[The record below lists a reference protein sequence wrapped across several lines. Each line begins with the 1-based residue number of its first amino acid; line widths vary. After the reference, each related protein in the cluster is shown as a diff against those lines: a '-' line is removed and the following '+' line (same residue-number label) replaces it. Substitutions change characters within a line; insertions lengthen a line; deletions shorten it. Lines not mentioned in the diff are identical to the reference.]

1 MFKILVVEDDCAL
14 NHSVCAYL
22 DANGFEATGCLN
34 ADDACDKLFEG
45 VYDLIISDIM
55 MPGTDGFAFAE
66 EVRDFNKDIPILFM
80 TARGDIE
87 AKRRGFRI
95 GIDDYVEKPVD
106 LEELKMRI
114 GALLRRS
121 DFSLF
126 SLMGCRMPRFLTQHI
141 HKRPL
146 KTISYSTSVSYTI
159 RCKCLAAVCEMFMF
173 C

>member
-1 MFKILVVEDDCAL
+1 MFKILVTEDDCAL
-14 NHSVCAYL
+14 NRSVCAYL

-114 GALLRRS
+114 GALLRCS

-126 SLMGCRMPRFLTQHI
+126 AVDGLPYAEIFNAAHTQSG
-141 HKRPL
+141 RL
-146 KTISYSTSVSYTI
+146 KPYRIQLPSAILY
-159 RCKCLAAVCEMFMF
+159 AANV
-173 C
+173 